1 MKAFPSFLFVASM
14 LLTGALVFGLSGCS
28 QQEKKEPPPAARQT
42 SNPEVAKA
50 SQPEQPKIGP
60 VSVDFD
66 KAPLSEVALFVTNHT
81 GYGFILGGSADKPL
95 SWIEYNIPRKK
106 LFEAFSATLNAHGL
120 ILKQVGNAFAIDTAE
135 QASIPYKLN
144 FASSKRGTFFLL
156 GSTVYP
162 KETFPFPVKYE
173 AGHWYA
179 SIPETVA
186 KHYFSAEG
194 Q

>member
-1 MKAFPSFLFVASM
+1 MAKVEPEPS
-14 LLTGALVFGLSGCS
+14 
-28 QQEKKEPPPAARQT
+28 
-42 SNPEVAKA
+42 
-50 SQPEQPKIGP
+50 KIGP

-120 ILKQVGNAFAIDTAE
+120 VLKQVGNAFAIDTAE

-162 KETFPFPVKYE
+162 KDAFPFPVKYE

-179 SIPETVA
+179 SIPENVA
-186 KHYFSAEG
+186 KHYFSTEG

>member
-14 LLTGALVFGLSGCS
+14 LLAGALVFGLSGCS
-28 QQEKKEPPPAARQT
+28 QQEKKEPPPAARQA
-42 SNPEVAKA
+42 SKPEVAKPE
-50 SQPEQPKIGP
+50 PEQPKTGP
-60 VSVDFD
+60 ISVDFD
-66 KAPLSEVALFVTNHT
+66 KAPLSEVALFVTNQT
-81 GYGFILGGSADKPL
+81 DKGFILGGSTDKPV
-95 SWIEYNIPRKK
+95 SWIEYNIPREK
-106 LFEAFSATLNAHGL
+106 LFDAFTATLAANGL
-120 ILKQVGNAFAIDTAE
+120 VLKQAGNAFAIDTAE

-179 SIPETVA
+179 SIPENVA
-186 KHYFSAEG
+186 KQYFSTEG
-194 Q
+194 KP

>member
-14 LLTGALVFGLSGCS
+14 LLAGALVFGLSGCS
-28 QQEKKEPPPAARQT
+28 QQEKKEPPPATKQA
-42 SNPEVAKA
+42 SKPEVAKVEPI
-50 SQPEQPKIGP
+50 QKDGP

-66 KAPLSEVALFVTNHT
+66 KAPLSEVALFVTNQT
-81 GYGFILGGSADKPL
+81 GKGFILGGSSDKPV
-95 SWIEYNIPRKK
+95 SWIEYTIPREK
-106 LFEAFSATLNAHGL
+106 LFDAFSATLAANGL
-120 ILKQVGNAFAIDTAE
+120 VLKPAGNAFAIEATE

-162 KETFPFPVKYE
+162 MKAFPFPVKYE
-173 AGHWYA
+173 AGHWFA
-179 SIPETVA
+179 SIPESVA
-186 KHYFSAEG
+186 KHYFSTEG